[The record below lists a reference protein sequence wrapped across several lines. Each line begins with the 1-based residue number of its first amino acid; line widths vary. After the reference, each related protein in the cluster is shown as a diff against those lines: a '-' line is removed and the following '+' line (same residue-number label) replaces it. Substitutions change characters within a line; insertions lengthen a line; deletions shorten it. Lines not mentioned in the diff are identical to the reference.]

1 MNRELSVR
9 ADGTASAIQESIM
22 AKLHELNYKP
32 MPRAEIALLAMP
44 EVLLWHLAVA
54 WGALHLRKV
63 SRQYSPA
70 RHFGECTTSTPVRAQ
85 G

>member
-22 AKLHELNYKP
+22 AKLHELN
-32 MPRAEIALLAMP
+32 RAEIALLAMP